1 MWRPRTLVATS
12 LAAALLPLTL
22 YSVLRNGAVGQCD
35 LWTDLD
41 PFEIDLQ
48 LFDRNDG

>member
-1 MWRPRTLVATS
+1 MWRPRTLVAST
-12 LAAALLPLTL
+12 LAAALLPLSL
-22 YSVLRNGAVGQCD
+22 LSVFQAGAVRKTD
-35 LWTDLD
+35 LWADLD